1 MNSLSYNTIRSM
13 KVFLYAMLLAILIVA
28 GIVIAPY
35 TEPYQEWVFEGKAK
49 VREGGVQPAV
59 VSASSFQPASVAA
72 AAPGG
77 FTSQT
82 RLGFDVGDQWE
93 PSIAADRFGHIYML
107 YPQYGGVPG
116 CASCYSPTMIL
127 QISNDRGNTWSSPAI
142 MYPDGQ
148 TTGQWDAQI
157 IVDPVDGQTVYA
169 SWLQNGKSDI
179 VVGKSTDFGATWT
192 VVTADQTNAGTDK
205 PILAARGQNIYV
217 SYNHTQT
224 AYVTVSHDGGA
235 TFTEVKINKNAK
247 LGWSLGGGGTVTP
260 NGNVFFSWAGYESN
274 GGAKGNVNLYISKS
288 ADGGATWATNLLD
301 VSKAPPDC
309 SAYSCGWAFLGA
321 QATMTSDANGTL
333 YSLWNAGSVAQG
345 PERIYFAKSTDNG
358 NTWGAKADISTAP
371 AGTHHNFPAIAAT
384 GNGNVRIAWMDA
396 RTATN
401 GGQDRWNVYYRTSTN
416 GGATWSPEVD
426 LSTYV
431 PGLTYIFTDGFRYPF
446 GDYFEID
453 IDEQGTSHLIF
464 GEGYNYDS
472 PGSIWYVKGQ

>member
-1 MNSLSYNTIRSM
+1 
-13 KVFLYAMLLAILIVA
+13 
-28 GIVIAPY
+28 
-35 TEPYQEWVFEGKAK
+35 
-49 VREGGVQPAV
+49 
-59 VSASSFQPASVAA
+59 
-72 AAPGG
+72 
-77 FTSQT
+77 
-82 RLGFDVGDQWE
+82 
-93 PSIAADRFGHIYML
+93 ML

-148 TTGQWDAQI
+148 TTGQCDAQI
-157 IVDPVDGQTVYA
+157 IVDQVDGQTVYA

-260 NGNVFFSWAGYESN
+260 NGNVFFSWAGY
-274 GGAKGNVNLYISKS
+274 
-288 ADGGATWATNLLD
+288 
-301 VSKAPPDC
+301 
-309 SAYSCGWAFLGA
+309 
-321 QATMTSDANGTL
+321 
-333 YSLWNAGSVAQG
+333 
-345 PERIYFAKSTDNG
+345 
-358 NTWGAKADISTAP
+358 
-371 AGTHHNFPAIAAT
+371 
-384 GNGNVRIAWMDA
+384 GNGRIAWMDA

-401 GGQDRWNVYYRTSTN
+401 GWQDRWNVYYRTSTN
-416 GGATWSPEVD
+416 GRSTWSPEVD

-431 PGLTYIFTDGFRYPF
+431 RGLTYIFTDGFRYPF

-453 IDEQGTSHLIF
+453 IDEQGTSHRIF